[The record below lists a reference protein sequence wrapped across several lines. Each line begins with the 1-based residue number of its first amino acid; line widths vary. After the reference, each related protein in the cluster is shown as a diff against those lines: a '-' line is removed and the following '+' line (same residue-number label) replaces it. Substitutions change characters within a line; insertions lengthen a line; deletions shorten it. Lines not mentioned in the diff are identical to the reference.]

1 MAGQGA
7 AEFDPEPLAQI
18 ANAKPNGGA
27 AGAEKF
33 GSFVPPMKPFLSLL
47 ICLTLLGH
55 WSCKQA
61 DEPQFLLRASLLVA
75 EDHTWFKAFAY
86 FGEILKERSDGRIVL
101 QTYPSE
107 QLAKE
112 IEAIR
117 MIQSGV
123 IDMTTT
129 SALLSN
135 WTEIMTFCEMP
146 FLMESM
152 DEVDAML
159 TGPVG
164 ARIREEMV
172 SKTGLRPV
180 GYFQA
185 GARHLTSNRPIRT
198 PDDVQGLIVRIPSIP
213 AFVTAWEAL
222 GAKATPMAFSEL
234 FTSLQQGVINAQEN
248 PLPLTRMAAMY
259 EVQKYVNLTS
269 HVFGWTYPVIGE
281 AQFERFPPDLQQI
294 FLDCAR
300 DMQTYE
306 RKLFLENDALIRADL
321 EAKGMKFIEVDRPAF
336 VAKCG
341 DAIYNTL
348 SPEMQ
353 EVYRSLKEPA
363 Q

>member
-1 MAGQGA
+1 MPRPA
-7 AEFDPEPLAQI
+7 A
-18 ANAKPNGGA
+18 
-27 AGAEKF
+27 
-33 GSFVPPMKPFLSLL
+33 VLL
-47 ICLTLLGH
+47 FCLTLLGS
-55 WSCKQA
+55 WSCNPSATEA
-61 DEPQFLLRASLLVA
+61 DEPEFLLRASLLVA
-75 EDHTWFKAFAY
+75 EDHTWFRAFAY
-86 FGEILKERSDGRIVL
+86 FGELLEERSDGRIVL

-146 FLMESM
+146 FLNDSME
-152 DEVDAML
+152 EVDTML
-159 TGPVG
+159 AGPVG
-164 ARIREEMV
+164 ARIRAEMV
-172 SKTGLRPV
+172 TKTGLRPV
-180 GYFQA
+180 AYFQA
-185 GARHLTSNRPIRT
+185 GARHLTSNRPIRH
-198 PDDVQGLIVRIPSIP
+198 PDDLQGLIVRIPSIP
-213 AFVTAWEAL
+213 AFVTTWEAL

-259 EVQKYVNLTS
+259 EVQDYVNLTS

-281 AQFERFPPDLQQI
+281 AQFQRFPADLQAI

-300 DMQTYE
+300 EMQVYE
-306 RKLFLENDALIRADL
+306 RKLFLENEAMIRADL
-321 EAKGMKFIEVDRPAF
+321 EAKGMEFIEVDRPAF
-336 VAKCG
+336 VRKHG

-348 SPEMQ
+348 SPAMQ
-353 EVYRSLKEPA
+353 EVYRSLKDPV